1 MNNISSYIII
11 NRQTKHLIKF
21 YIYISLIVF
30 VSLILILNIKYKK
43 YFQTKAI
50 VINDNVNYNLNIY
63 LSPNKI
69 NIIKSNNSIIIEDK
83 EYNYKIK
90 SISKDYILSNDFNNY
105 IEIILEVNLNKKD
118 KINNNILEV
127 KLIENDQKLFY
138 YLKDYLKEGV

>member
-105 IEIILEVNLNKKD
+105 IEIILEVNLKEED

>member
-105 IEIILEVNLNKKD
+105 IEIILEVNLNEKD